1 MKRGLHALRLLFPLA
16 GAALSLTACG
26 GGEGGVNPVDGT
38 STSTGVGGAGG
49 DGGRGGAGGEGG
61 TGEGGT
67 GEGGTGEAGGGAGGT
82 DAAIAVELTFEA
94 RVKDEVFSCS
104 GTYAVGAAAT
114 DVKLNDFRLYIHDVR
129 LHRADGEKVPLTL
142 EQDGKWQLENLV
154 LLDFEDKSGSC
165 ANGTQETNGRVLG
178 TVPAGDYDGLSF
190 KLGVPFERNHGDAS
204 VAPSPLNLTGLFWSW
219 NHGYKFLRID
229 SVSEQGENPF
239 IIHVGSTGC
248 VAGDGG
254 EVTACDR
261 PNVAEI
267 VFEGIDPL
275 ATKVLVDYGA
285 LVADTDVSANA
296 GGTPGCMSD
305 ATDPDCPPLF
315 THLGIDVTDGSP
327 RPEQQSFFRIE

>member
-16 GAALSLTACG
+16 GAALSLAACG

-38 STSTGVGGAGG
+38 STSTGVGG

-67 GEGGTGEAGGGAGGT
+67 GEAGGGAGGG
-82 DAAIAVELTFEA
+82 DAGIAVELAFEG
-94 RVKDEVFSCS
+94 RVKDEVFSCAD
-104 GTYAVGAAAT
+104 TYAVGAAVT

-129 LHRADGEKVPLTL
+129 LHRADGEKVPLAL

-165 ANGTQETNGRVLG
+165 ANGTQETNGLVRG
-178 TVPAGDYDGLSF
+178 TVPAGEYDGLSF

-229 SVSEQGENPF
+229 SVPEQGGDPF

-248 VAGDGG
+248 VGDVG

-296 GGTPGCMSD
+296 GGTAGCMSD

-315 THLGIDVTDGSP
+315 AHLGIDVTDGSP